1 MYNYPVL
8 LYCIGITFS
17 GLDDPLTVGQS
28 ATISCMHSIPVN
40 SIEWRDQSSSVLNMS
55 SGVNLTMLEYTI
67 PLVTDDLHGQQFM
80 CIAMAGDATYNGTI
94 EIIVTGILC
103 MYQGCR

>member
-1 MYNYPVL
+1 MSGRYTCTVTNDLGSDSKTVALGEWNYFTVSPNYPVL

-28 ATISCMHSIPVN
+28 ATISCMPSIAVE
-40 SIEWRDQSSSVLNMS
+40 SIKWKNQSSSVLNMS

-67 PLVTDDLHGQQFM
+67 PVYSD
-80 CIAMAGDATYNGTI
+80 
-94 EIIVTGILC
+94 
-103 MYQGCR
+103 